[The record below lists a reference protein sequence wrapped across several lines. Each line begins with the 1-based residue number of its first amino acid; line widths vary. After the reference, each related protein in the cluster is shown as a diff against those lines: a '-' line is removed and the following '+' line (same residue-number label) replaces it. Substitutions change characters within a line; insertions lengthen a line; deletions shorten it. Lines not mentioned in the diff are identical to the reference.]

1 MFASEPPQTQY
12 DLRFQI
18 AGFPVRVHPLF
29 WLMGVIL
36 GARSGSGMQLVIWIL
51 VIFVSIL
58 AHELGHALMMRR
70 FGQSARIVLYMM
82 GGLAIPES
90 SAWGDG
96 ASRSRSPSE
105 QILISFAGPVAGF
118 LVAAT
123 VVGLIFASGG
133 SFQLD
138 FSRSLFAPWDFML
151 PEGANEHWYDLV
163 HCLLWVNIFWGI
175 MNLLPVYPLDGGQIA
190 REVLVSQDPY
200 GGMTRSLW
208 LSVIVG
214 GAIAVV
220 GMVMLKS
227 IFMAILFGSLAFS
240 SYQILQQY
248 GGRRW

>member
-1 MFASEPPQTQY
+1 MFAAEPPSTDY
-12 DLRFQI
+12 DLRFHI

-36 GARSGSGMQLVIWIL
+36 GARSGSGIQLVIWIL

-58 AHELGHALMMRR
+58 VHELGHALMMRR

-90 SAWGDG
+90 SAWGG
-96 ASRSRSPSE
+96 VPSRSRSPSE
-105 QILISFAGPVAGF
+105 QILISIAGPAAGF
-118 LVAAT
+118 LLAAF

-138 FSRSLFAPWDFML
+138 FSRSLFAPWNFIL
-151 PEGANEHWYDLV
+151 PENANDHWYDLV
-163 HCLLWVNIFWGI
+163 HCMLWVNVFWGI
-175 MNLLPVYPLDGGQIA
+175 VNLLPVYPLDGGQIA
-190 REVLVSQDPY
+190 REVLVSHDPY
-200 GGMTRSLW
+200 DGMARSLW

-214 GAIAVV
+214 GALAVI
-220 GMVMLKS
+220 GMVMLHS
-227 IFMAILFGSLAFS
+227 IFMALLFGSLAFS

-248 GGRRW
+248 GGGRW